1 MDSGTRIGSVPTEI
15 APGTDTTATSAL
27 RSWPLSSITRS
38 LQEHSRVWSALLGV
52 GWGVLV
58 VLLLILALDSLAN
71 APGTDSQIFMYVAQG
86 ILEGDVPYLDRWDH
100 KGPLIY
106 LINLVGLVID
116 DVWGIW
122 LVEGIFLLATA
133 WLAFTIVKAR
143 FGAVAASFAVVI
155 FLIYYG
161 RFVQGGNLTEQYA
174 LLFQFLAL
182 YLFILTESRGARTK
196 ITLSIGIL
204 AALAFLLRPDLV
216 GVWLA
221 IGIYWWI
228 FHRDNAL
235 SLTLWS
241 ALGAMAVFLP
251 VIVIFASVGGLYAL
265 WDAVFVFNFIYSDTT
280 FAARADV
287 VLDLWSSLNFVLL
300 PLIGAWCI
308 GLHHTLRKAPSDS
321 LNGLVKLAVILLPM
335 EIILISLPGRQ
346 YDHYYLAV
354 LPVLTILIGFFVHMV
369 VKKLHVHVSLVSMGL
384 LLIISLYYV
393 PDAWE
398 DLYLEKY
405 LEKYRSENGIT
416 TYHEWY
422 RHVVEYIRNRTDPD
436 DLILV
441 THPNPLLY
449 TLSDRGAPSRFS
461 YIRPLTTPG
470 YRNSEVVNEFI
481 SDVESK
487 SPSFIIDKRT
497 DDISYTPDNTP
508 PDSTP
513 YDDVSVLALL
523 SDFVKEEY
531 QFVQKFGGHL
541 IYIHEDKLEE
551 LTNEYHQINVEIPII
566 RSRFDVYF
574 DRTSLH
580 YVKDPCS
587 PSDVEERFFLH
598 INIDDPNQLPEH
610 RRQHGFDNLDFN
622 FSDHGIISRGR
633 CLATVVLPQY
643 VITSIST
650 GQFTSEKGKSW
661 IGDVHF
667 GE

>member
-1 MDSGTRIGSVPTEI
+1 MKRFPPHSPSRKYPAAKEISSLSVVV
-15 APGTDTTATSAL
+15 G
-27 RSWPLSSITRS
+27 RRF
-38 LQEHSRVWSALLGV
+38 LQEYSRVWSALLGV

-182 YLFILTESRGARTK
+182 YLFILTESRGARIK
-196 ITLSIGIL
+196 ITLAIGIL

-235 SLTLWS
+235 RLTLWS
-241 ALGAMAVFLP
+241 ALGAMVVFLP
-251 VIVIFASVGGLYAL
+251 VIAIFASVGGIYAL

-287 VLDLWSSLNFVLL
+287 ILGLMSSLNFALL
-300 PLIGAWCI
+300 PLVGAWCI
-308 GLHHTLRKAPSDS
+308 GLHHTLRKTPSDS
-321 LNGLVKLAVILLPM
+321 LDGILKLAVILLPM

-369 VKKLHVHVSLVSMGL
+369 VKNLHVPASLVSVGL
-384 LLIISLYYV
+384 LLITSLYYI
-393 PDAWE
+393 PDVWG
-398 DLYLEKY
+398 DLYLERY
-405 LEKYRSENGIT
+405 IEKYRSEGGIM

-422 RHVVEYIRNRTDPD
+422 RDVTEYIRNRTDPD

-441 THPNPLLY
+441 THFNPLLY
-449 TLSDRGAPSRFS
+449 TLSERGAPSRFF
-461 YIRPLTTPG
+461 YLPLHSKD
-470 YRNSEVVNEFI
+470 RFLNSEIDEFI
-481 SDVESK
+481 SDVKSK
-487 SPSFIIDKRT
+487 SPSFIIDKRFGN
-497 DDISYTPDNTP
+497 ISYAPDT
-508 PDSTP
+508 TP
-513 YDDVSVLALL
+513 YDNVSVLAPLA
-523 SDFVKEEY
+523 DFANEEY
-531 QFVQKFGGHL
+531 QFVQKFGGHG

-551 LTNEYHQINVEIPII
+551 LTNEYRQINVDNLII
-566 RSRFDVYF
+566 RSRFDIYF
-574 DRTSLH
+574 DGTSLR
-580 YVKDPCS
+580 YVKAPCT

-598 INIDDPNQLPEH
+598 LTPEDPNQLPEH
-610 RRQHGFDNLDFN
+610 RRQYGFDNLDFN
-622 FSDHGIISRGR
+622 FSYYGIIFEDR
-633 CLATVVLPQY
+633 CLATVDLPDY
-643 VITSIST
+643 AISSIST
-650 GQFTSEKGKSW
+650 GQFTSGKGRSW
-661 IGDVHF
+661 SGDVHF